1 MKSLEQH
8 TQDTLRR
15 NEVARQL
22 EPLRQSITLYLK
34 DALFCLNQREADIVV
49 VKQRIMA
56 ALRELNK

>member
-1 MKSLEQH
+1 M
-8 TQDTLRR
+8 
-15 NEVARQL
+15 
-22 EPLRQSITLYLK
+22 YLK